1 MKVRNYALG
10 FTMTALLMSACQ
22 NDQNKQA
29 DKTAAATVA
38 QQAATDTTAAGDVTG
53 LAASEKIVYI
63 NTDTLLTNYQYFK
76 DVSSRLKNKAQK
88 TEQNLRSQAEAF
100 QKEVAKYQQT
110 GAGMT
115 AEQQASTEQ
124 KLAQKQQQIQERSQ
138 KAGNDIA
145 TEESEEMKK
154 LYDRVEDY
162 LKIFCEQNGYKMV
175 LSYARGNSA
184 ILYGVTDLDVTPE
197 VLKGLNEEYEQE
209 KAAAKK
215 K

>member
-1 MKVRNYALG
+1 MAS
-10 FTMTALLMSACQ
+10 LLLSACN
-22 NDQNKQA
+22 NDKNTQA
-29 DKTAAATVA
+29 TTGAATTA
-38 QQAATDTTAAGDVTG
+38 PQQAVTDTTATGETAGM
-53 LAASEKIVYI
+53 AAAEKVVYI

-76 DVSSRLKNKAQK
+76 DVSTRLKGKAQK
-88 TEQNLRSQAEAF
+88 TEANLRSQADAF

-124 KLAQKQQQIQERSQ
+124 KLAQKQQQIQERGQ

-145 TEESEEMKK
+145 AEEAEEMKK
-154 LYDRVEDY
+154 LYDRVEAY
-162 LKIFCEQNGYKMV
+162 LKKFCEEKGYKMV

-184 ILYGVTDLDVTPE
+184 ILYGVSSLDVTSE
-197 VLKGLNEEYEQE
+197 VLTGLNQEYEQE
-209 KAAAKK
+209 KKK

>member
-1 MKVRNYALG
+1 MVS
-10 FTMTALLMSACQ
+10 LLMSGCQ
-22 NDQNKQA
+22 NDKNNQA
-29 DKTAAATVA
+29 NNAPAASVP
-38 QQAATDTTAAGDVTG
+38 QQAGSDTTAAANDGL
-53 LAASEKIVYI
+53 LAAEKVVYI

-76 DVSSRLKNKAQK
+76 DVSARLKTKAQK
-88 TEQNLRSQAEAF
+88 TEQNLRSQAESF

-110 GAGMT
+110 GASMT

-154 LYDRVEDY
+154 LYDRVETY
-162 LKIFCEQNGYKMV
+162 LKKFCEEKGYKMV

-184 ILYGVTDLDVTPE
+184 ILYGVSSLDVTTE
-197 VLKGLNEEYEQE
+197 VLTGLNQEYEQE
-209 KAAAKK
+209 KSKAKK
-215 K
+215 